1 MARRCPSSRNA
12 APCVCR
18 TPRPATTQHLVTRE
32 TCYQGESASDELA
45 YAYSGVTIVPTPYDV
60 NVEAVRQKVQA
71 LFPDAPQ
78 FNTCL
83 LNYYRSGARP

>member
-1 MARRCPSSRNA
+1 
-12 APCVCR
+12 
-18 TPRPATTQHLVTRE
+18 VTRE

-60 NVEAVRQKVQA
+60 RVEAVRQKVQA

-83 LNYYRSGARP
+83 LNYYRSGAQRAREATEAGLFFRVQSPFAR